1 MEKIILTKDF
11 DSSVNLIL
19 PDGREVLR
27 MSTEYVLRDDNS
39 NNQAVVP
46 EGLYGY
52 SSPPKIII
60 EGSPNYP
67 DDDNATGYP
76 LYFMNVNDSAE
87 IYHSG
92 AGYDLEHSGSSHSF
106 MDDAN
111 TTTYEVVKI
120 KLNWRDAA
128 DFAELRG
135 GKLAEINGTAEII

>member
-1 MEKIILTKDF
+1 
-11 DSSVNLIL
+11 
-19 PDGREVLR
+19 
-27 MSTEYVLRDDNS
+27 
-39 NNQAVVP
+39 
-46 EGLYGY
+46 
-52 SSPPKIII
+52 
-60 EGSPNYP
+60 
-67 DDDNATGYP
+67 
-76 LYFMNVNDSAE
+76 MNVNDSAE

-135 GKLAEINGTAEII
+135 ESLLKSMELQKII